1 MPDVMS
7 NLLERYIGEVKN
19 LFGGSLRQVILYGSY
34 ARGDYR
40 EDSDVDV
47 MILVDLTDMEIKE
60 YQRKLS
66 DLTFDF
72 NMDNDL
78 DIKPIVKNEGHFLK
92 WIQNYPFYSNVKR
105 EGVVLF
111 GAAWRLDQPQTLDEI
126 QKQCQGHGAEKG
138 CGDHYTGGQDSLM
151 SHIFGHDVAAY
162 GSGGAE
168 HHKDTH
174 KLLTGE
180 AHIGGD
186 RKKDDRPE

>member
-7 NLLERYIGEVKN
+7 NLLERYIREVKN

-111 GAAWRLDQPQTLDEI
+111 GAA
-126 QKQCQGHGAEKG
+126 
-138 CGDHYTGGQDSLM
+138 
-151 SHIFGHDVAAY
+151 
-162 GSGGAE
+162 
-168 HHKDTH
+168 
-174 KLLTGE
+174 
-180 AHIGGD
+180 
-186 RKKDDRPE
+186 

>member
-7 NLLERYIGEVKN
+7 NLLERYIGEVKK

-111 GAAWRLDQPQTLDEI
+111 GAA
-126 QKQCQGHGAEKG
+126 
-138 CGDHYTGGQDSLM
+138 
-151 SHIFGHDVAAY
+151 
-162 GSGGAE
+162 
-168 HHKDTH
+168 
-174 KLLTGE
+174 
-180 AHIGGD
+180 
-186 RKKDDRPE
+186 

>member
-7 NLLERYIGEVKN
+7 NLLECYIGEVKN
-19 LFGGSLRQVILYGSY
+19 LFGDSLRQVILYGSY

-111 GAAWRLDQPQTLDEI
+111 GAA
-126 QKQCQGHGAEKG
+126 
-138 CGDHYTGGQDSLM
+138 
-151 SHIFGHDVAAY
+151 
-162 GSGGAE
+162 
-168 HHKDTH
+168 
-174 KLLTGE
+174 
-180 AHIGGD
+180 
-186 RKKDDRPE
+186 

>member
-66 DLTFDF
+66 DL
-72 NMDNDL
+72 

-111 GAAWRLDQPQTLDEI
+111 GAA
-126 QKQCQGHGAEKG
+126 
-138 CGDHYTGGQDSLM
+138 
-151 SHIFGHDVAAY
+151 
-162 GSGGAE
+162 
-168 HHKDTH
+168 
-174 KLLTGE
+174 
-180 AHIGGD
+180 
-186 RKKDDRPE
+186 

>member
-19 LFGGSLRQVILYGSY
+19 LFGSSLRQVILYGSY

-111 GAAWRLDQPQTLDEI
+111 GAA
-126 QKQCQGHGAEKG
+126 
-138 CGDHYTGGQDSLM
+138 
-151 SHIFGHDVAAY
+151 
-162 GSGGAE
+162 
-168 HHKDTH
+168 
-174 KLLTGE
+174 
-180 AHIGGD
+180 
-186 RKKDDRPE
+186 

>member
-7 NLLERYIGEVKN
+7 NLLERYIGEAKN

-111 GAAWRLDQPQTLDEI
+111 GAA
-126 QKQCQGHGAEKG
+126 
-138 CGDHYTGGQDSLM
+138 
-151 SHIFGHDVAAY
+151 
-162 GSGGAE
+162 
-168 HHKDTH
+168 
-174 KLLTGE
+174 
-180 AHIGGD
+180 
-186 RKKDDRPE
+186 

>member
-7 NLLERYIGEVKN
+7 DLLERYIGEVKN

-111 GAAWRLDQPQTLDEI
+111 GATWRLDQPQALDEI

-151 SHIFGHDVAAY
+151 SHIFGHDIAAY

-168 HHKDTH
+168 HHEDTH

>member
-1 MPDVMS
+1 MS
-7 NLLERYIGEVKN
+7 
-19 LFGGSLRQVILYGSY
+19 
-34 ARGDYR
+34 
-40 EDSDVDV
+40 
-47 MILVDLTDMEIKE
+47 
-60 YQRKLS
+60 
-66 DLTFDF
+66 
-72 NMDNDL
+72 
-78 DIKPIVKNEGHFLK
+78 
-92 WIQNYPFYSNVKR
+92 
-105 EGVVLF
+105 
-111 GAAWRLDQPQTLDEI
+111 GATWRLDQPQTLDEI

-168 HHKDTH
+168 HHEDTH

>member
-7 NLLERYIGEVKN
+7 NLLGCYIGEVKN

-78 DIKPIVKNEGHFLK
+78 DIKPIVKNEDHFLK

-111 GAAWRLDQPQTLDEI
+111 GAA
-126 QKQCQGHGAEKG
+126 
-138 CGDHYTGGQDSLM
+138 
-151 SHIFGHDVAAY
+151 
-162 GSGGAE
+162 
-168 HHKDTH
+168 
-174 KLLTGE
+174 
-180 AHIGGD
+180 
-186 RKKDDRPE
+186 

>member
-7 NLLERYIGEVKN
+7 NLLERYIGEVKT

-111 GAAWRLDQPQTLDEI
+111 GAA
-126 QKQCQGHGAEKG
+126 
-138 CGDHYTGGQDSLM
+138 
-151 SHIFGHDVAAY
+151 
-162 GSGGAE
+162 
-168 HHKDTH
+168 
-174 KLLTGE
+174 
-180 AHIGGD
+180 
-186 RKKDDRPE
+186 

>member
-47 MILVDLTDMEIKE
+47 VIE
-60 YQRKLS
+60 YQGEIRE
-66 DLTFDF
+66 DVFFD
-72 NMDNDL
+72 M

-111 GAAWRLDQPQTLDEI
+111 GAA
-126 QKQCQGHGAEKG
+126 
-138 CGDHYTGGQDSLM
+138 
-151 SHIFGHDVAAY
+151 
-162 GSGGAE
+162 
-168 HHKDTH
+168 
-174 KLLTGE
+174 
-180 AHIGGD
+180 
-186 RKKDDRPE
+186 

>member
-1 MPDVMS
+1 M
-7 NLLERYIGEVKN
+7 KN

-111 GAAWRLDQPQTLDEI
+111 GAA
-126 QKQCQGHGAEKG
+126 
-138 CGDHYTGGQDSLM
+138 
-151 SHIFGHDVAAY
+151 
-162 GSGGAE
+162 
-168 HHKDTH
+168 
-174 KLLTGE
+174 
-180 AHIGGD
+180 
-186 RKKDDRPE
+186 

>member
-168 HHKDTH
+168 HHEDTH

>member
-7 NLLERYIGEVKN
+7 NLLECYIGEVKN
-19 LFGGSLRQVILYGSY
+19 LFGGSLRQIILYGSY

-111 GAAWRLDQPQTLDEI
+111 GAA
-126 QKQCQGHGAEKG
+126 
-138 CGDHYTGGQDSLM
+138 
-151 SHIFGHDVAAY
+151 
-162 GSGGAE
+162 
-168 HHKDTH
+168 
-174 KLLTGE
+174 
-180 AHIGGD
+180 
-186 RKKDDRPE
+186 

>member
-92 WIQNYPFYSNVKR
+92 WIQNYPFYSNVKM
-105 EGVVLF
+105 EGEVLF

-168 HHKDTH
+168 HH
-174 KLLTGE
+174 
-180 AHIGGD
+180 
-186 RKKDDRPE
+186 

>member
-7 NLLERYIGEVKN
+7 NLSECYIGEVKN

-111 GAAWRLDQPQTLDEI
+111 GAA
-126 QKQCQGHGAEKG
+126 
-138 CGDHYTGGQDSLM
+138 
-151 SHIFGHDVAAY
+151 
-162 GSGGAE
+162 
-168 HHKDTH
+168 
-174 KLLTGE
+174 
-180 AHIGGD
+180 
-186 RKKDDRPE
+186 